1 MLKWVALLLFIATF
15 LIVVFIA
22 DMLDVL
28 KFGRDIRP
36 IAKFFLFAFLALVVI
51 PLSIRSRDY

>member
-1 MLKWVALLLFIATF
+1 
-15 LIVVFIA
+15 VVFIA

-51 PLSIRSRDY
+51 PLSIRSKDY